1 MFDNIGN
8 KIKTLSVV
16 LCIIGIFSSVV
27 IGIYLILNVDSTT
40 TAVKEQINSN
50 NVINGMLIIILGSLF
65 SWISSFCLY
74 GFGGLIERVINTD
87 EKLKCFKT
95 PKQIIPNDSTITVEE
110 NIFSDDTA
118 FCPKC
123 GADIT
128 NDSSVCH
135 VCGETI
141 KNN

>member
-1 MFDNIGN
+1 MFDNIGI

-50 NVINGMLIIILGSLF
+50 NVISGMLIIILGSLF

-74 GFGGLIERVINTD
+74 GFGELIERVINID
-87 EKLKCFKT
+87 EKLKCSKI

-110 NIFSDDTA
+110 DIFSEDTT

-141 KNN
+141 KK

>member
-8 KIKTLSVV
+8 KIKALSIA
-16 LCIIGIFSSVV
+16 LCFIGIFSSFVV
-27 IGIYLILNVDSTT
+27 GVYLISNTGNVATG
-40 TAVKEQINSN
+40 VKEQ
-50 NVINGMLIIILGSLF
+50 NVINGLLIIILGALF

-74 GFGGLIERVINTD
+74 GFGELIERVVNID
-87 EKLKCFKT
+87 EKLKCSNNQKHSV
-95 PKQIIPNDSTITVEE
+95 PDDSTITTEQD
-110 NIFSDDTA
+110 IFLEDTA

-135 VCGETI
+135 VCGEII